1 MENTR
6 LLITI
11 LSISIIFLGTSI
23 GSALVFILKKNF
35 SNRVSALIMGFASG
49 VMIAAGFLGLLV
61 PSIEEANASYGSYSV
76 FPVVIG
82 FLLGGLLL
90 FGLDK
95 LIPHIHINTLETE
108 GSDSKKISRQLK
120 FFLAVTIHNIPE
132 GLAVGFALG
141 LAYSIQDNSAIFAA
155 LSLSIGLAL
164 QNIPEGA
171 AISVPMLK
179 EGISKPKAFLYG
191 VFSGAVEPIFALIGL
206 FIAANLSFLLPWLLA
221 FSAGAMIYVT
231 VDELIP
237 SMREHG
243 YVHLGLWA
251 FMIGFAIMMI
261 LELTL

>member
-1 MENTR
+1 MKTT
-6 LLITI
+6 ITI
-11 LSISIIFLGTSI
+11 VSIITIFLGTVI
-23 GSALVFILKKNF
+23 GSFFVFFLKKNF
-35 SNRVSALIMGFASG
+35 SNKVSALIMGFASG

-61 PSIEEANASYGSYSV
+61 PSIEEATTSYGDLAV
-76 FPVVIG
+76 IPVVVG

-95 LIPHIHINTLETE
+95 LIPHIHITTSEEE
-108 GSDSKKISRQLK
+108 GSKSKISKQLK

-141 LAYSIQDNSAIFAA
+141 LAYTTNDNGAFFAA

-191 VFSGAVEPIFALIGL
+191 LFSGAVEPIFAVVGLLLASNLIM
-206 FIAANLSFLLPWLLA
+206 LLPWLLA
-221 FSAGAMIYVT
+221 LSAGAMIYVT
-231 VDELIP
+231 VDELLP
-237 SMREHG
+237 SMRENGH
-243 YVHLGLWA
+243 YHLGIWA

>member
-1 MENTR
+1 ME
-6 LLITI
+6 LPITI
-11 LSISIIFLGTSI
+11 ISITIIFLGTLI
-23 GSALVFILKKNF
+23 GSLFVFFLKRNF
-35 SNRVSALIMGFASG
+35 SNRVSAIIMGFASG
-49 VMIAAGFLGLLV
+49 VMIAAGLLGLLV
-61 PSIEEANASYGSYSV
+61 PSIEEATTSYGNFAV
-76 FPVVIG
+76 IPVVIG

-95 LIPHIHINTLETE
+95 FIPHIHINTKEEE
-108 GSDSKKISRQLK
+108 GSKSNLSKQLK

-141 LAYSIQDNSAIFAA
+141 LAYSTKDNTALFAA

-171 AISVPMLK
+171 AISVPMMK

-191 VFSGAVEPIFALIGL
+191 AFSGVVEPIFAVVGL
-206 FIAANLSFLLPWLLA
+206 LLASNLVMLLPWLLA

-231 VDELIP
+231 VDELLP
-237 SMREHG
+237 SMRENGHYHIG
-243 YVHLGLWA
+243 IWA

>member
-1 MENTR
+1 ME
-6 LLITI
+6 LPITI
-11 LSISIIFLGTSI
+11 ISISIIFLGTLI
-23 GSALVFILKKNF
+23 GSMLVFFLKKNF
-35 SNRVSALIMGFASG
+35 SNRVSAIIMGFASG

-61 PSIEEANASYGSYSV
+61 PSIEEATVSYGDFAV
-76 FPVVIG
+76 LPVVIG

-95 LIPHIHINTLETE
+95 IVPHIHINTNEEE
-108 GSDSKKISRQLK
+108 GSKSKISKQLK

-141 LAYSIQDNSAIFAA
+141 LAYSLQDKGAFLAA

-191 VFSGAVEPIFALIGL
+191 AFSGVVEPIFAVVGL
-206 FIAANLSFLLPWLLA
+206 LLASNLTMLLPWLLA

-231 VDELIP
+231 VDELLP
-237 SMREHG
+237 SMRENGHFHIG
-243 YVHLGLWA
+243 IWA